1 MDRPLAVPINYH
13 IQLSEVP
20 LPPVSWGQGGQPV
33 AGTSTITSTI
43 TLFTVLLCPDGQ
55 EIL

>member
-20 LPPVSWGQGGQPV
+20 LPPVSWGQGARGKKASPRKRK
-33 AGTSTITSTI
+33 
-43 TLFTVLLCPDGQ
+43 TVLL
-55 EIL
+55 